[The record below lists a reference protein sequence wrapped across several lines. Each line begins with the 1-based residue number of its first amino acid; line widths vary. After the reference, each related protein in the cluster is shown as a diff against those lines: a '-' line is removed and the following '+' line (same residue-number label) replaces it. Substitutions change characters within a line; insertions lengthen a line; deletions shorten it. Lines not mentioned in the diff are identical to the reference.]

1 MMLRSRAAGAAGTS
15 TGAGEVDSERVSLL
29 RRAATGPCRRSGAGA
44 VDSDP
49 YTDDNAVGATYIAFG
64 DTRWVPDCGG
74 FLAGLV
80 RDTDGFRGI
89 SPEEV
94 RPVILRLTVD
104 AVEALRQ
111 VSGPR

>member
-1 MMLRSRAAGAAGTS
+1 
-15 TGAGEVDSERVSLL
+15 
-29 RRAATGPCRRSGAGA
+29 
-44 VDSDP
+44 
-49 YTDDNAVGATYIAFG
+49 
-64 DTRWVPDCGG
+64 
-74 FLAGLV
+74 LV

>member
-1 MMLRSRAAGAAGTS
+1 MYRYFVGPRPGLAG
-15 TGAGEVDSERVSLL
+15 DRVLV
-29 RRAATGPCRRSGAGA
+29 RF
-44 VDSDP
+44 DSDP

-64 DTRWVPDCGG
+64 DTRWVPHCGG